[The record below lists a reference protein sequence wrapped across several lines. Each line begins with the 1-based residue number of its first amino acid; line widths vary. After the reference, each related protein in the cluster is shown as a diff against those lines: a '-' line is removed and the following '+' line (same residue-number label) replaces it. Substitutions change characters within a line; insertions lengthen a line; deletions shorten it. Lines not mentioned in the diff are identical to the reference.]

1 MAFSQKTLDFLME
14 NRINDSK
21 LWFNEH
27 RADYNELVRD
37 PMRRFVEAL
46 VPVFGSI
53 DPMIVCDPVRS
64 VSRIFRDARYSKTIF
79 RETLWCSFSR
89 DKHNPGLIPGYFFEI
104 TPAGFSYGCG
114 CYNACTDY
122 MSTMRRLILAD
133 SPLFGDAREALAA
146 SDFLMADTRYKR
158 TRHPDAPEWQR
169 EWLDQRSPCIL
180 RESGDLGVLFSEELP
195 ETLGAE
201 FLAVKPYYDFLLFVS
216 HSVE

>member
-1 MAFSQKTLDFLME
+1 MSFSQMTLDFLME
-14 NRINDSK
+14 NRINDSR

-27 RADYNELVRD
+27 KSDYIEFVRD

-46 VPVFGSI
+46 IPTFGKI

-89 DKHNPGLIPGYFFEI
+89 DKHNPGLIPGFFFEI
-104 TPAGFSYGCG
+104 TPAGFSSGCG
-114 CYNACTDY
+114 CYNAGADY
-122 MSTMRRLILAD
+122 MNTMRRLILAGC
-133 SPLFGDAREALAA
+133 PLFDEARTAISEAGFSL
-146 SDFLMADTRYKR
+146 ADTRYKR

-169 EWLDQRSPCIL
+169 EWLDLRSPCIL
-180 RESGDLGVLFSEELP
+180 RESCDFDTLFAERLP
-195 ETLGAE
+195 EMLGAE
-201 FLAVKPYYDFLLFVS
+201 FLAVKPFYDFLLFVS